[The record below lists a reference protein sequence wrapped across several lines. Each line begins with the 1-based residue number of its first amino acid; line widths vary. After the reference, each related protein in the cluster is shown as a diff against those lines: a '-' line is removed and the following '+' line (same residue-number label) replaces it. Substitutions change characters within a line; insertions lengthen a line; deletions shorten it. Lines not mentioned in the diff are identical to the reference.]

1 MLVYNHDIPGT
12 EEEIIYEI
20 VDNILSTQDKIKDIQ
35 FSIQNIDE
43 TKGLGFKLRNLK
55 NEIKKNISSINDLKN
70 QITEKENQFNE
81 YKIKYNLQIKKI
93 LNEIYEKDRKLRN
106 ISSNKNDEIYKIS
119 YEKIE
124 DIIKKKKD
132 QDELK
137 NISIEYNT
145 TDNLKRNIENSLTEK
160 INEREEV
167 TERLLMLKEEKDNL
181 NEQLIDLISEKE
193 SLEELSKLYIQN
205 IYAPLNGINGADSLN
220 QKKIYVN
227 NNNIKD
233 FEVNLFFFEIC
244 KININKTS
252 NDIANILVNFIIH
265 NNLVNDDL
273 SNDETFIQY
282 KKNEFINIIQN
293 DLINFIQSNNKK
305 NKKII
310 EKFLDSLS
318 NKILNEIQIN
328 IPIEKISNL
337 LKYVIKVNYYESVIE
352 NNLTFLNRDYKYAKR
367 ENKRIIKE
375 KQNEINKL
383 ASKQDEIEFLLNQ
396 IKEKKDTLIEKNAN
410 QLINLS
416 PQEREYLNLS
426 EKIGELINQKKE
438 IEYDFD
444 EREQCLNMLIDD
456 IKNQINE
463 IIKINNILE
472 NKMKIVLNN
481 IEKENEEKKR
491 IMDDLKES
499 IKEKFKMIKMQLSI
513 YKKKHGNNME
523 LYDKF
528 VEKIN
533 TNLRLSSKSLL
544 NNDSLL
550 NTSYMSSIILSP
562 TNESK
567 NNSLIHSNSR
577 AYRTNNNNINFNSI
591 SSNSIFSPPKN
602 ISKYHNNSYYNPL
615 LNSSSLPYFSP
626 IRSRNFDYY
635 YNLYN
640 SNKKQVMKNN
650 NDKIQKLSDEIINDY
665 KKERK
670 NSSLWEEEKTK
681 LLNSMKSINN
691 KQRFIKGNK
700 SDNLNFNYEKENT
713 NLSKLNM
720 LNNLIT
726 CFYRVIRGN
735 ENKFDPL
742 NHSDKIQEMNFEK
755 ISMKINEKISHLC
768 IYQYNNLIY
777 QIPIEN
783 METTI
788 VNNNLK
794 YIIKIYQ
801 KYKHIMK
808 KDGFVDIDTFV
819 KSKDFKNIPFDFNH
833 IKKAVKNNLY
843 NIQLSYLN
851 DGLKQ
856 RIEFVFLN
864 YEDVKLWLN
873 GLNYVIKNK
882 N

>member
-20 VDNILSTQDKIKDIQ
+20 VDDILSTQDKIKDIQ

-106 ISSNKNDEIYKIS
+106 ISSNKNDDIYKIT

-181 NEQLIDLISEKE
+181 NEQLINLISEKE

-481 IEKENEEKKR
+481 IEKENEEKK
-491 IMDDLKES
+491 K
-499 IKEKFKMIKMQLSI
+499 
-513 YKKKHGNNME
+513 
-523 LYDKF
+523 
-528 VEKIN
+528 
-533 TNLRLSSKSLL
+533 
-544 NNDSLL
+544 
-550 NTSYMSSIILSP
+550 
-562 TNESK
+562 
-567 NNSLIHSNSR
+567 
-577 AYRTNNNNINFNSI
+577 
-591 SSNSIFSPPKN
+591 
-602 ISKYHNNSYYNPL
+602 
-615 LNSSSLPYFSP
+615 
-626 IRSRNFDYY
+626 
-635 YNLYN
+635 
-640 SNKKQVMKNN
+640 
-650 NDKIQKLSDEIINDY
+650 
-665 KKERK
+665 
-670 NSSLWEEEKTK
+670 
-681 LLNSMKSINN
+681 
-691 KQRFIKGNK
+691 
-700 SDNLNFNYEKENT
+700 
-713 NLSKLNM
+713 
-720 LNNLIT
+720 
-726 CFYRVIRGN
+726 
-735 ENKFDPL
+735 
-742 NHSDKIQEMNFEK
+742 
-755 ISMKINEKISHLC
+755 
-768 IYQYNNLIY
+768 
-777 QIPIEN
+777 
-783 METTI
+783 
-788 VNNNLK
+788 
-794 YIIKIYQ
+794 
-801 KYKHIMK
+801 
-808 KDGFVDIDTFV
+808 
-819 KSKDFKNIPFDFNH
+819 
-833 IKKAVKNNLY
+833 
-843 NIQLSYLN
+843 
-851 DGLKQ
+851 
-856 RIEFVFLN
+856 
-864 YEDVKLWLN
+864 
-873 GLNYVIKNK
+873 
-882 N
+882 